1 MSESPTPPQVKHQCG
16 TCGAVFDSLEAL
28 QAHERQH
35 KRERTH
41 GEETV
46 SDTRRTGSHAGSNV
60 SPVKEGK
67 PLAPE
72 EQKPGAPETETPV
85 REPAKPPEKSES

>member
-16 TCGAVFDSLEAL
+16 TCGSVFVSLEEL
-28 QAHERQH
+28 QAHVRQH
-35 KRERTH
+35 EHERAS
-41 GEETV
+41 GEEAV

-67 PLAPE
+67 PLSPE
-72 EQKPGAPETETPV
+72 EQKPTGPDIGMLA
-85 REPAKPPEKSES
+85 REPAKPPEKND

>member
-35 KRERTH
+35 KRERAH
-41 GEETV
+41 GEEAV

-67 PLAPE
+67 PPTLE
-72 EQKPGAPETETPV
+72 GQKPAGPETETPV
-85 REPAKPPEKSES
+85 REPVKPPEKSDP